1 MTQVI
6 EKLGGEYRNRTGV
19 HGFASC
25 QPGPT
30 YQRLRVK
37 PEAKKGRNVW
47 GNVKPGID
55 RVLVIFSKKEHFDH
69 NFLMF

>member
-6 EKLGGEYRNRTGV
+6 EKLGGEYEIRTHV

-30 YQRLRVK
+30 YQRVRVK
-37 PEAKKGRNVW
+37 PEAK
-47 GNVKPGID
+47 
-55 RVLVIFSKKEHFDH
+55 
-69 NFLMF
+69 